1 MTSNDMKNQ
10 IREQLGDSL
19 TAELG
24 PTLEIIGRLAKEI
37 WWEDH
42 GVYLT
47 ADERN
52 AKKKEPMTTSDDVSH
67 IAINVGDRQ
76 IALSRSDETKP
87 AVSIPYGQADRMT
100 QASLPKD
107 WMMKALYQFIIDCD
121 GGDTTYAQQVADFI
135 NQWIDIATI
144 DNGEGSIKIDKD
156 KLPAPSAEVFTTELV
171 DSHKRKT
178 RSRAKGSTSF
188 NISLSVSANDNVPL
202 RIPVKTTG
210 FTAPLGIQN
219 APLVPSPA
227 GASQKPTDTLGTGED
242 SDGFPVPV
250 GADPSLSTNALLV
263 DDEWKASGVL
273 REIIGLEPLTKGAI
287 RKAVADRVPEPM
299 WVAELERMVKAGEVM
314 STGERRSTRYTMC
327 EVGA

>member
-1 MTSNDMKNQ
+1 MKQQ
-10 IREQLGDSL
+10 IREQIGDSL

-37 WWEDH
+37 WWEEN
-42 GVYLT
+42 GTYLT
-47 ADERN
+47 AEERDAN
-52 AKKKEPMTTSDDVSH
+52 KKTPMATSDDVSH
-67 IAINVGDRQ
+67 IAINVGNRQ

-87 AVSIPYGQADRMT
+87 AVSIPFGQADRMT

-135 NQWIDIATI
+135 NQWIDIATN
-144 DNGEGSIKIDKD
+144 DKGDGSIKIDKD

-188 NISLSVSANDNVPL
+188 NISLSVSVNDDVPL

-210 FTAPLGIQN
+210 FTAPLGVDD
-219 APLVPSPA
+219 APIAPSPA
-227 GASQKPTDTLGTGED
+227 GHKAMEAEETGEAG
-242 SDGFPVPV
+242 DGFPVPV
-250 GADPSLSTNALLV
+250 DADPSLSTNALLV
-263 DDEWKASGVL
+263 KDQWRAEGVL
-273 REIIGLEPLTKGAI
+273 REIIGTDPLTKGAI

-299 WVAELERMVKAGEVM
+299 WVAELDRMVRIGEVV

-327 EVGA
+327 EVSA